1 MRAGGEPS
9 NSPADRAAATRPPL
23 RGCDHGTLPSC
34 SPGANCLT
42 GKTPRSPSTPSHKNI
57 PLYRNSDLAYLSPIP
72 AQQRGGRTSSRT
84 RAGVRWTRAALK
96 AGLCVQG
103 EMNLVSMVRAA
114 IDGRRS
120 SLADPLATQG
130 SSRTAKPCGPGRR
143 CYGQAFAKASSRQP
157 ARCPRF
163 RGGDGGK
170 KELVSGESAA

>member
-103 EMNLVSMVRAA
+103 EMNLVSMARTASTDGAQTSRSLWRSRAMSCEA
-114 IDGRRS
+114 WAKQGQPAYGETVWSWPSLLRS
-120 SLADPLATQG
+120 SLCEGVSASTGAVPCI
-130 SSRTAKPCGPGRR
+130 SRG
-143 CYGQAFAKASSRQP
+143 
-157 ARCPRF
+157 
-163 RGGDGGK
+163 
-170 KELVSGESAA
+170 